1 MIGASSSHCSHL
13 PWSLLIHFKSSS
25 SHSLCCWRLNPLI
38 GKPFEWEPNTHE
50 YLAPQL
56 QDLTRSHMI
65 ESKSQYV
72 RTRRNLKGELRNTYE
87 RVVYKHSGFEKLA
100 LQLLPS
106 SSSKP
111 LVQTKWDCFMN
122 PLPLFMRSKAI
133 YSVSVRLH
141 IIVSNQCF
149 FGLHLFS

>member
-1 MIGASSSHCSHL
+1 
-13 PWSLLIHFKSSS
+13 
-25 SHSLCCWRLNPLI
+25 
-38 GKPFEWEPNTHE
+38 
-50 YLAPQL
+50 
-56 QDLTRSHMI
+56 MI

-149 FGLHLFS
+149 FGLHLFSQWLFGHRHFSLLLLVRVRLGNNNKQRREKKGKKIKRRNNFEKSPTSEMQRNADQI